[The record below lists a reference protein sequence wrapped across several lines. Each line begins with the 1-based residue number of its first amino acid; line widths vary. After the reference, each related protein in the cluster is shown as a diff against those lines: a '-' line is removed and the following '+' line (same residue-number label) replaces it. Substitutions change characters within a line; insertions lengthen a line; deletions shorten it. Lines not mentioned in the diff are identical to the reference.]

1 MKSFEEV
8 RRKLL
13 EHPPG
18 ATVPLS
24 YEEIDV
30 LKAGTE
36 PSQAWDIG
44 TGWYRGRPF
53 GLEAAP
59 GSKLTLDAVV
69 AAARE
74 IRGLR
79 VGDHFCVR
87 CPLLPMK
94 RYDPITL
101 EDVKSL
107 SSVLM
112 DTYERFELTPYLAA
126 QVWPGW
132 EPENPYRTYW
142 PE

>member
-8 RRKLL
+8 RAKLL
-13 EHPPG
+13 GFPPG

-24 YEEIDV
+24 REEIDV
-30 LKAGTE
+30 LKANSRHEQT
-36 PSQAWDIG
+36 SDLL
-44 TGWYRGRPF
+44 RGYCFGRHF

-79 VGDHFCVR
+79 VGDHFRVR
-87 CPLLPMK
+87 CPRILPMK
-94 RYDPITL
+94 PMTD
-101 EDVKSL
+101 EEFEKNGAM
-107 SSVLM
+107 M
-112 DTYERFELTPYLAA
+112 DTCESFELTPKLAA

-132 EPENPYRTYW
+132 EPENPYRTHW
-142 PE
+142 PA